1 VIGGSTT
8 LVAQMPGL
16 CDPANRPIGAVEGSF
31 EIIDNITIGCS
42 PLEIKVRDLSL
53 GGTDIYYDFR
63 YEGEGVNYLKGKR
76 DDKDVLTPT
85 DNRTTTYTILQYG
98 VKNGNPMYTC
108 KQVTVKPH
116 IDFSY
121 TLCNVNENMEGYF
134 ELQIPPQNPLPNYN
148 IQYKL
153 GSETPVNISFDD
165 LPYNLNSKLIS
176 VPTTIEIYAID
187 AIGNKVCQRP
197 IQSITSSQNNPF
209 KSHLSNLEMVEVSK
223 ARLTLVG
230 ASGGK
235 KYELFRAESGN
246 NYANTEV
253 KIGDYYSGEID
264 LVIPDS
270 TKSYCFFVRRDNNY
284 CGSEEPPDLCTIPL
298 DSIDYSINSNT
309 LSWKNHTDKIY
320 NFHTSRHI
328 KSVIELE
335 INETSANPIIQNP
348 LTSPYIHTI
357 DCKNNYCYQIVS
369 EVKDSYNALSFT
381 AESRS
386 IKRCISRKD
395 IKAPPITTLHTS
407 VDGDKVAV
415 NFTDDAGWPL
425 SKPYFFLYHSPNGNF
440 TKADSTNSTNSFQ
453 YTLQDPNQQSLCFK
467 VGYIDQCGSHS
478 QLSPEVCTLHL
489 TYVDPD
495 LAWSSENPFSPRAIG
510 AYEIEEVLP
519 NTANVGSTSPNV
531 HTFTPDFG
539 DQELEITYR
548 IKAIDSNG
556 NFSFSNVLSVLPVF
570 GIYLPTAFSPNGDFL
585 NEDLILKGKKGMI
598 KDFSLEIFDRDRNK
612 IYSTQDKDFSWNGKI
627 NDEAMS
633 PGTYSLFIKA
643 SLING
648 EVITLTEIIT
658 ILY

>member
-16 CDPANRPIGAVEGSF
+16 CDPANRPSGWIDGAF
-31 EIIDNITIGCS
+31 EIEGNITSGCGPMS
-42 PLEIKVRDLSL
+42 IKVNDRSN
-53 GGTDIYYDFR
+53 GTDLRYDFS
-63 YEGEGVNYLKGKR
+63 YTGSGINAFPATMDIL
-76 DDKDVLTPT
+76 PAT
-85 DNRTTTYTILQYG
+85 DQAKTYTILQYG
-98 VKNGNPMYTC
+98 EKEGKIMVAC
-108 KQVTVKPH
+108 KQVTVLPKIQYSVSACDDDIQVQLPSQPEVVG
-116 IDFSY
+116 FSY
-121 TLCNVNENMEGYF
+121 K
-134 ELQIPPQNPLPNYN
+134 
-148 IQYKL
+148 YKINN
-153 GSETPVNISFDD
+153 GPEKEVQHSQ
-165 LPYNLNSKLIS
+165 LPYNSARNTVTFPVQVEVYASNSSGVKTCVS
-176 VPTTIEIYAID
+176 PPETILSRYHNPHATEITRLEMLE
-187 AIGNKVCQRP
+187 GNKA
-197 IQSITSSQNNPF
+197 
-209 KSHLSNLEMVEVSK
+209 E
-223 ARLTLVG
+223 LTLNG
-230 ASGGK
+230 SFGDPYK
-235 KYELFRAESGN
+235 MYFAESTNDIFQYEMNETIQPG
-246 NYANTEV
+246 T
-253 KIGDYYSGEID
+253 KIYN
-264 LVIPDS
+264 IPDE
-270 TKSYCFFVRRDNNY
+270 TKSYCFMAIQQSTSCAAERSSVV
-284 CGSEEPPDLCTIPL
+284 CTIPV
-298 DSIDYSINSNT
+298 DSIQYSVSENI
-309 LSWKNHTDKIY
+309 LSWQNHRPTVYGEPTDPRGISRTMKTELLIETV
-320 NFHTSRHI
+320 NESLNPMLIPLITS
-328 KSVIELE
+328 SY
-335 INETSANPIIQNP
+335 T
-348 LTSPYIHTI
+348 HTI
-357 DCKNNYCYQIVS
+357 DCRKNYCYQIIATLDDV
-369 EVKDSYNALSFT
+369 LSPRNHK

-386 IKRCISRKD
+386 LKRCISRKD
-395 IKAPPITTLHTS
+395 IKAPPITTLYTS

-510 AYEIEEVLP
+510 TYEIEEVLP